1 MENDVTMDNQQN
13 LSLFTPVKGYEDYY
27 LINEDGDVY
36 SIRSKRLLTSHYKHR
51 YWQYEFNVNGK
62 VTYPQKHRLVALTFI
77 PNPDNKPYVNHI
89 DGNRNNNHVS
99 NLEWCTAKENT
110 AHARRVGLI
119 TDDEYVEYTL
129 LNSNKEVLYSA
140 FRYKKFL
147 QKTGMS
153 DGVLY
158 RSKNTNKPISRGK
171 FKGCYV
177 YVNRQPKGRKEI

>member
-1 MENDVTMDNQQN
+1 M
-13 LSLFTPVKGYEDYY
+13 KYR
-27 LINEDGDVY
+27 NE
-36 SIRSKRLLTSHYKHR
+36 
-51 YWQYEFNVNGK
+51 
-62 VTYPQKHRLVALTFI
+62 
-77 PNPDNKPYVNHI
+77 
-89 DGNRNNNHVS
+89 NNNEIKLRIYFNYLFDVNS
-99 NLEWCTAKENT
+99 KESELVNY
-110 AHARRVGLI
+110 
-119 TDDEYVEYTL
+119 DDEYVEYTL

-140 FRYKKFL
+140 FGYKKFL